1 MRPDRRGAGRAAAD
15 EREQRRAAAAAAAQ
29 KSRTAGTGGGGGGG
43 GGRKAL
49 AVAPNVQV
57 LATPHAKRRR
67 PPSSSST
74 TKAARMG
81 GAAAELSEAEHD
93 LVPQSSAVRS
103 TPAVAFAPTTA
114 VAETPSR
121 RRAASP
127 DRVPPSSA
135 DFPTPAPR
143 LALTRP
149 DADLLLSTP
158 CKPSGGLR
166 APLAHIDEEEAVVAG
181 TPVAVPSVRLAAAV
195 PATPVKRD
203 GGPGSIYDALGWN
216 DYVVDD

>member
-1 MRPDRRGAGRAAAD
+1 
-15 EREQRRAAAAAAAQ
+15 
-29 KSRTAGTGGGGGGG
+29 
-43 GGRKAL
+43 
-49 AVAPNVQV
+49 VAPNVQV

-67 PPSSSST
+67 PPPSSSS
-74 TKAARMG
+74 TKAARM

-93 LVPQSSAVRS
+93 LVPQSSAVQS
-103 TPAVAFAPTTA
+103 TPAVAFAPAA

-121 RRAASP
+121 RHAASP

-166 APLAHIDEEEAVVAG
+166 APLAHIDEEGAVVAG